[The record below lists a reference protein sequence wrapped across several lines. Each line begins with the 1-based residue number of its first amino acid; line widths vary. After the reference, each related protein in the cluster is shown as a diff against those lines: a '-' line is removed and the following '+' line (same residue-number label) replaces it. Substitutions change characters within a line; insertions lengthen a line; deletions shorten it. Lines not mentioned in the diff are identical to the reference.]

1 MDDLTA
7 DARPDSRTARNA
19 ADAPL
24 RENVR
29 RIGATVG
36 EMLAEQQGPA
46 FLDGVE
52 TVRTTAIRRREGS
65 ASAEELSRLLS
76 GLPVV
81 QAEWLTRAFST
92 YFQGVNIAERVHRIR
107 RRRDYERAGAGA
119 QPDSLL
125 DALGQLK
132 AAGVSAREL
141 LLWLNRLD
149 VEPVFTAHPTE
160 AVRGSILEKE
170 QQIVRCLINEFDP
183 SLTPPERAADWGR
196 LRMSL
201 TASWQ
206 TRETAAARP
215 TVQDE
220 CDHVGFY
227 LGGAIYN
234 IVPAFFEAFEDA
246 IRAVYGTEVE
256 MPRILRFGS
265 WVGGDMDGNP
275 NVGADTIADT
285 LKSQRA
291 RILER
296 YAAEVGELSDTLS
309 QTLDRVEVA
318 GELLRRTAAY
328 RELLPDAAAAL
339 KPRHAD
345 MPYRLFLS
353 LVRARLRATH
363 RDEPGG
369 YENAEAFRADIELV
383 AESLLAGKGLN
394 AGWYAVRRLLWR
406 VRTFGFHLARLD
418 CRQDSRVHAKAIAA
432 LTGDADWAERDGATQ
447 ADRLRSY
454 AGGSTAFAASDDA
467 VAVRCAAV
475 FTTLAASI
483 ARYGVEAIGLYI
495 ISMAQRAADVLAV
508 LALARHGG
516 MVDPAGQVPLDIAP
530 LFETVD
536 DLKAGP
542 DTLRALFS
550 DPVYRAHLA
559 ARGDRQAVMLGYS
572 DSGKDGGTVA
582 SRWGLQR
589 AQVELLEAAQ
599 AFGIKLKFF
608 HGRGGSASR
617 GGGKIVPALMAS
629 PRGSVAGSLRV
640 TEQGEV
646 IHRKY
651 GIRAL
656 ALRSLEQM
664 VGATL
669 RASLRPRVPEAREG
683 AWREAMTVIS
693 AHSRSAY
700 RAFVDA
706 PEFVDYFR
714 TATPIDV
721 IEKMTLG
728 SRPSRRGTMVGV
740 ESLRAIPWVFAWTQ
754 CRSGITAWYGLGAG
768 LERAA
773 QEIGEARLFEM
784 AQDWAFFRVM
794 LDDTDMVL
802 AKCDLDIAE
811 RFSRLSG
818 GLHARFFPMI
828 AAEFERTRHW
838 VLKLRGQDT
847 LLAKDARLAESI
859 RVRNPYID
867 PISFL
872 QVDLLARWRASG
884 STDESLMNALV
895 ATVNGVAQGLQNTG

>member
-1 MDDLTA
+1 MN
-7 DARPDSRTARNA
+7 ARETDPSSSRAAA

-24 RENVR
+24 RDNVR
-29 RIGATVG
+29 RIGAMVG
-36 EMLAEQQGPA
+36 EVLAEQQGTA
-46 FLDGVE
+46 FLERVE
-52 TVRTTAIRRREGS
+52 TVRTTAIRRREG
-65 ASAEELSRLLS
+65 AAVAQELSTLLS

-81 QAEWLTRAFST
+81 QADWLTRAFSA
-92 YFQGVNIAERVHRIR
+92 YFQAVNIVERVHRIR
-107 RRRDYERAGAGA
+107 RRRDYEREGAA
-119 QPDSLL
+119 PQPESLL
-125 DALGQLK
+125 DTLTQLK

-141 LLWLNRLD
+141 LLWLGRLD

-170 QQIVRCLINEFDP
+170 QEIVRCLVNEFDP
-183 SLTPPERAADWGR
+183 SLTAPERAADWGR

-201 TASWQ
+201 TATWQ
-206 TRETAAARP
+206 TRETAAVRP
-215 TVQDE
+215 SVADE
-220 CDHVGFY
+220 CEHVGFY

-234 IVPAFFEAFEDA
+234 IVPAFYESFEDA
-246 IRAVYGTEVE
+246 IRTVYGTEVE
-256 MPRILRFGS
+256 MPRVLRFGS

-275 NVGADTIADT
+275 NVGAATIADT
-285 LKSQRA
+285 LKLQRT
-291 RILER
+291 RILDR
-296 YAAEVGELSDTLS
+296 YAAETRELAGLLS
-309 QTLDRVEVA
+309 QTADRVDIS
-318 GELLRRTAAY
+318 GELLRRSTSY
-328 RELLPDAAAAL
+328 RELLPKAVIR
-339 KPRHAD
+339 PRHED
-345 MPYRLFLS
+345 MPYRVFLN
-353 LVRARLRATH
+353 LVTARLRATA
-363 RDEPGG
+363 RDEDGA
-369 YENAEAFRADIELV
+369 YENAAAFRADIELV

-406 VRTFGFHLARLD
+406 VRSFGFHLARLD
-418 CRQDSRVHAKAIAA
+418 CRQDSRIHAKAIGA
-432 LTGDADWAERDGATQ
+432 LIGDANWAELDGEAQAGRLRPYAGATLSFPEC
-447 ADRLRSY
+447 ADE
-454 AGGSTAFAASDDA
+454 TASRCTAVFATLADSIQRYGADA
-467 VAVRCAAV
+467 V
-475 FTTLAASI
+475 
-483 ARYGVEAIGLYI
+483 GLYI

-508 LALARHGG
+508 LALARAGG
-516 MVDPAGQVPLDIAP
+516 LVNGAGFVPLDIAP

-536 DLKAGP
+536 DLKRGP
-542 DTLRALFS
+542 ETLAALFG

-559 ARGDRQAVMLGYS
+559 ARGDRQVVMLGYS

-599 AFGIKLKFF
+599 GIGIRLAFF

-617 GGGKIVPALMAS
+617 GGGKITPALMAS
-629 PRGSVAGSLRV
+629 PRGSVAGNFRV

-669 RASLRPRVPEAREG
+669 RASLRPRLAEARE
-683 AWREAMTVIS
+683 ATWRETMAGIS
-693 AHSRSAY
+693 NYSRDAY

-706 PEFVDYFR
+706 PDFVDYFR
-714 TATPIDV
+714 AATPIDV

-754 CRSGITAWYGLGAG
+754 CRAVLTAWYGLGSG

-773 QEIGEARLFEM
+773 AEFGEARLLEM
-784 AQDWAFFRVM
+784 SRDWAFFRVM
-794 LDDTDMVL
+794 LDDVDMVL

-811 RFSRLSG
+811 RFSKLSG
-818 GLHARFFPMI
+818 PLHERFFPVI
-828 AAEFERTRHW
+828 TAEFERTRHW
-838 VLKLRGQDT
+838 VLRLRGASD
-847 LLAKDARLAESI
+847 LLSSDPRLAESI
-859 RVRNPYID
+859 RRRNPYVD

-884 STDESLMNALV
+884 GADEGLLHALI

>member
-1 MDDLTA
+1 MDNSTSDT
-7 DARPDSRTARNA
+7 RNARNA

-36 EMLAEQQGPA
+36 EMLAEQHGAA

-52 TVRTTAIRRREGS
+52 TVRTTAIRRREGTATS
-65 ASAEELSRLLS
+65 QELSALLS
-76 GLPVV
+76 DLPVV

-107 RRRDYERAGAGA
+107 RRRDYERAGAAA

-125 DALGQLK
+125 DALHTLK

-141 LLWLNRLD
+141 LLWLGRLD

-170 QQIVRCLINEFDP
+170 QQIVRCLVNEFDP
-183 SLTPPERAADWGR
+183 SLTGPERAADWGR
-196 LRMSL
+196 LRVAL

-227 LGGAIYN
+227 LSGAIYN
-234 IVPAFFEAFEDA
+234 IVPAFYEAFEDA
-246 IRAVYGTEVE
+246 IRTVYGTEVE
-256 MPRILRFGS
+256 MPRLLRFGS

-296 YAAEVGELSDTLS
+296 YAAEVGELSDSLS
-309 QTLDRVEVA
+309 QTADRVDVA
-318 GELLRRTAAY
+318 GELLRRIAAY
-328 RELLPDAAAAL
+328 KTLLPEAGAAL
-339 KPRHAD
+339 KPRHGD
-345 MPYRLFLS
+345 MPYRLFLT
-353 LVRARLRATH
+353 LIRARLRATAH
-363 RDEPGG
+363 DEDGG
-369 YENAEAFRADIELV
+369 YENAEAFRTDIELV

-418 CRQDSRVHAKAIAA
+418 CRQDSRVHAKAIDA
-432 LTGDADWAERDGATQ
+432 LIGNPEWADLAGDAQTES
-447 ADRLRSY
+447 LRPY
-454 AGGSTAFAASDDA
+454 AGASATFAASDDA
-467 VAVRCAAV
+467 TAVRCTAV
-475 FTTLAASI
+475 FATLAESI
-483 ARYGVEAIGLYI
+483 KRYGAEAIGLYI

-516 MVDPAGQVPLDIAP
+516 LVDERGQVPLDIAP

-536 DLKAGP
+536 DLRAGP
-542 DTLRALFS
+542 DTLRALFA
-550 DPVYRAHLA
+550 DPVYREHLA

-617 GGGKIVPALMAS
+617 GGGKIVTALMSS

-669 RASLRPRVPEAREG
+669 RASLRPRIPEAREG
-683 AWREAMTVIS
+683 AWREAMTAIS
-693 AHSRSAY
+693 NHSRTAY
-700 RAFVDA
+700 RGFVDA
-706 PEFVDYFR
+706 PDFVDYFR
-714 TATPIDV
+714 TATPIDI

-754 CRSGITAWYGLGAG
+754 CRSGLTAWYGLGSG
-768 LERAA
+768 LEQVAA
-773 QEIGEARLFEM
+773 ELGEARLFEM
-784 AQDWAFFRVM
+784 SRDWAFFRVM
-794 LDDTDMVL
+794 LDDTDMIL

-811 RFSRLSG
+811 RFSKLSG
-818 GLHARFFPMI
+818 PLHEAFFPMI
-828 AAEFERTRHW
+828 TAEFERTRHW
-838 VLKLRGQDT
+838 VLRLRGQET
-847 LLAKDARLAESI
+847 LLANEPRLAESI
-859 RVRNPYID
+859 RVRNPYVD

-872 QVDLLARWRASG
+872 QVDLLTRWRASG
-884 STDESLMNALV
+884 SSDDSLLRALV